1 MLGQS
6 TEASSGVAI
15 NNLVEQGS
23 TVLAEPNDN
32 FRYARRIVGEQLLE
46 FIKADLAGQPAQI
59 TVSQGGRKKIV
70 YFNQQN
76 GDKVINDITA
86 AEVKVVLE
94 DLPATPTFRAQQLQ
108 SFSQIVS
115 AAPPQFQAVLYP
127 AMLEL
132 SDVPNRHEIAD
143 QLRKLIGT
151 GGGQDPQAQQM
162 QQQLH
167 QQLQQAMTINQGLQD
182 QLKTAQQQLSD
193 RSRELDIKQQLADIQ
208 AGRAH
213 NDATLKTEE
222 ISQQDIYNTIS

>member
-1 MLGQS
+1 M
-6 TEASSGVAI
+6 
-15 NNLVEQGS
+15 
-23 TVLAEPNDN
+23 
-32 FRYARRIVGEQLLE
+32 
-46 FIKADLAGQPAQI
+46 
-59 TVSQGGRKKIV
+59 
-70 YFNQQN
+70 
-76 GDKVINDITA
+76 
-86 AEVKVVLE
+86 
-94 DLPATPTFRAQQLQ
+94 PATPTFRAQQLQ
-108 SFSQIVS
+108 SFSQIVT

-167 QQLQQAMTINQGLQD
+167 QVMTINQGLQD

-222 ISQQDIYNTIS
+222 ISQQDIYNTISKRTGR